1 MCQVLENI
9 SRYMSNKLVVKA
21 SKSVLYFTIALY
33 CLSCDSN
40 AIYKSYVDL
49 KDTNWYVKNVPTF
62 TFDINDETIPYNIYL
77 LVRNTSQYPYNN
89 LYVTRYIYG
98 SDGKILSNRL
108 EEVILFDQKTGKPL
122 GNGLGDIFDHRL
134 ISSRNYKFPKKG
146 KYTIKL
152 KQYMRQDP
160 LPSIMSIGVSIEKP
174 LPPKQ

>member
-1 MCQVLENI
+1 MV
-9 SRYMSNKLVVKA
+9 NKLATRA
-21 SKSVLYFTIALY
+21 SKSIFFIAILCY

-40 AIYKSYVDL
+40 AIYKSYVDM

-62 TFDINDETIPYNIYL
+62 TFEVKDEAIPYNIYL
-77 LVRNTSQYPYNN
+77 LVRNASQYPYNN

-98 SDGKILSNRL
+98 PDGKILSNRL
-108 EEVILFDQKTGKPL
+108 EEVMLFDQKTGKPL
-122 GNGLGDIFDHRL
+122 GEGLGDIYDNKV
-134 ISSRNYKFPKKG
+134 ISSKNFMFPKKG

-160 LPSIMSIGVSIEKP
+160 LPYIMSMGVSVEKP

>member
-1 MCQVLENI
+1 
-9 SRYMSNKLVVKA
+9 MSNKLVEKA
-21 SKSVLYFTIALY
+21 SKIVKHAAFLAIALY

-62 TFDINDETIPYNIYL
+62 TFEVKDETVPYNIYL
-77 LVRNTSQYPYNN
+77 LVRNASQYPYNN

-98 SDGKILSNRL
+98 TDGKILSNRL
-108 EEVILFDQKTGKPL
+108 EEIMLFDQKTGKPL
-122 GNGLGDIFDHRL
+122 GDGLGDIYDHKV
-134 ISSRNYKFPKKG
+134 ISSRSFMFPTKG

-160 LPSIMSIGVSIEKP
+160 LPYIMSMGVSVEKP
-174 LPPKQ
+174 LSPKQ